1 MKLISW
7 NVNGMRAVL
16 GKGLLDIIDDMD
28 ADILCFQETK
38 AQPDK
43 LVVDVDLAAVT
54 VIGRRA
60 RKDLAHNDTSG
71 WPLVAALEH

>member
-38 AQPDK
+38 AQPEQ
-43 LVVDVDLAAVT
+43 LVDFDWPKGYEVFWHSAVKK
-54 VIGRRA
+54 GY
-60 RKDLAHNDTSG
+60 
-71 WPLVAALEH
+71 